1 MCPPTSGASNGG
13 RVLLACPPI
22 TGPCFA
28 ALQWLAVAEHELLL
42 FAAIWFA
49 VFAFDEMLVDL
60 VWFRM
65 RFSGGLR
72 TERLPAPAQ
81 DELRGVAA
89 VLVPAWQ
96 ESGVI
101 GDMVRHSFRAWPQRN
116 LRIYVGCYRNDEA
129 TLAALV
135 TSGGDHRLRVVLHD
149 CDGPTTK
156 ADCLNR
162 LYRAI
167 CEDERRSRLRV
178 RALILHDAE
187 DMVHP
192 SALTLMDRALER
204 VDFVQLPVRPEPQ
217 AASRWVAGH
226 YCDEFAEAHARDMV
240 VRDRIGAALPAAG
253 VGCAFS
259 RRAIDRII
267 VQRGSV
273 DPFAADCLTEDYEC
287 GLLVNQT
294 GGRSAFLRVRDE
306 RGALVA
312 TREYFPGTIATSVR
326 QKTRWI
332 HGIAFQGWD
341 RLGWRVGAGD
351 LWMRL
356 RDRRGPLV
364 ALVLTVAYLL
374 VLCWPLLV
382 MLDAFGLV
390 ERLPPGPLLRWLLMF
405 NLVSLVWRLAM
416 RAMHAGR
423 EYGWGEGCRAVMR
436 FPVGNVIAI
445 MATRRAMVAYLR
457 VLSGQRLRWEHTV
470 HRVHVVQACG
480 GEDHAGAAL
489 RPAA

>member
-1 MCPPTSGASNGG
+1 M
-13 RVLLACPPI
+13 LLACPPI
-22 TGPCFA
+22 TGPCFT
-28 ALQWLAVAEHELLL
+28 ALQWLAVVEHELLL

-49 VFAFDEMLVDL
+49 VFALDEMLVDL
-60 VWFRM
+60 AWFRL

-72 TERLPAPAQ
+72 TERLTAPAQ
-81 DELRGVAA
+81 AELHGMAA

-96 ESGVI
+96 EAGVI
-101 GDMVRHSFRAWPQRN
+101 SEMVRHSFRAWPQRN

-135 TSGGDHRLRVVLHD
+135 ASGGDHRLRVVLHD

-162 LYRAI
+162 IYRAI
-167 CEDERRSRLRV
+167 CEDERRSRQRV

-192 SALTLMDRALER
+192 SALTLMDRALDR

-267 VQRGSV
+267 AQRGSV

-294 GGRSAFLRVRDE
+294 GGLSAFLRVRDE
-306 RGALVA
+306 RGALIA
-312 TREYFPGTIATSVR
+312 TREYFPATIATSVR

-332 HGIAFQGWD
+332 HGIAFQGWE
-341 RLGWRVGAGD
+341 RLGWRVGPSD
-351 LWMRL
+351 LWMRF

-364 ALVLTVAYLL
+364 ALVLTISYFLL
-374 VLCWPLLV
+374 LLWPLMLA
-382 MLDAFGLV
+382 LDALGLL
-390 ERLPPGPLLRWLLMF
+390 ERMPSGALLRGLLMF
-405 NLVSLVWRLAM
+405 NLASLFWRLGM
-416 RAMHAGR
+416 RGMHSGR
-423 EYGWGEGCRAVMR
+423 EYGWGEGVRAVVR
-436 FPVGNVIAI
+436 FPVGNIIAI
-445 MATRRAMVAYLR
+445 MATQRALVAYLR

-470 HRVHVVQACG
+470 HRVHVVQACSS
-480 GEDHAGAAL
+480 EEYSGAPL
-489 RPAA
+489 RSAA

>member
-1 MCPPTSGASNGG
+1 M
-13 RVLLACPPI
+13 
-22 TGPCFA
+22 
-28 ALQWLAVAEHELLL
+28 LQWLAAAEHELLL

-49 VFAFDEMLVDL
+49 VFALDEMLVDL
-60 VWFRM
+60 AWLRL

-72 TERLPAPAQ
+72 TERLLAPAQ
-81 DELRGVAA
+81 AELRGMAA

-96 ESGVI
+96 EAGVI
-101 GDMVRHSFRAWPQRN
+101 GDMVRHSFQSWPQRN

-135 TSGGDHRLRVVLHD
+135 ASGGDHRLRVVLHD

-167 CEDERRSRLRV
+167 CEDERRSRQQV

-192 SALTLMDRALER
+192 SALTLMDRELDR

-267 VQRGSV
+267 AQRGSV

-294 GGRSAFLRVRDE
+294 GGRSTFLRVRDE
-306 RGALVA
+306 SGGLIA
-312 TREYFPGTIATSVR
+312 TREFFPATIAASVR

-341 RLGWRVGAGD
+341 RLGWRVGPGD

-364 ALVLTVAYLL
+364 ALVLTVAYLMLLLWPMML
-374 VLCWPLLV
+374 VLE
-382 MLDAFGLV
+382 AAGLV
-390 ERLPPGPLLRWLLMF
+390 ERVPSSPLLRGLLVF
-405 NLVSLVWRLAM
+405 NLASLLWRLAM
-416 RAMHAGR
+416 RAMHSGR
-423 EYGWGEGCRAVMR
+423 EYGWTEGARALVR

-445 MATRRAMVAYLR
+445 MATQRALVAYVR

-470 HRVHVVQACG
+470 HRVHVVTACG
-480 GEDHAGAAL
+480 GEDHSGAAL
-489 RPAA
+489 PSAA